1 MRTPPRPNKGLISTK
16 SRPFSISYGGK
27 GTLQGYGID
36 PGGSHSSPGKTESLA
51 HSDRPAGSADGTSI
65 APALDT
71 AAAVII
77 LALPLYCE
85 LVSGPKSLNRMPA
98 MPTTA
103 TNAVASRGTFL

>member
-1 MRTPPRPNKGLISTK
+1 MHG
-16 SRPFSISYGGK
+16 FGV
-27 GTLQGYGID
+27 D
-36 PGGSHSSPGKTESLA
+36 PSGSHLSPGKTGSLA
-51 HSDRPAGSADGTSI
+51 HTDRPAGSADGTSI

-98 MPTTA
+98 VPASA